1 MKETKM
7 TVPDLRKE
15 LKGYIDVMPER
26 TLYALKPL
34 LAMLAEK
41 PLSLEEIAMCEKQSK
56 DFSEET

>member
-1 MKETKM
+1 M